1 MFVVGEELVARGRF
15 ARPDSYGDTM
25 LMLCKKLFGVAHA
38 YLDMCEYSFCCCLCR
53 RGAWMFAEM
62 LIHVRFGKF
71 LHHPY
76 VLVLG
81 EVMPNFS
88 GDHAYACVCVS
99 FCGCV
104 CTRMLRY

>member
-1 MFVVGEELVARGRF
+1 MFWRVGAFCAIRFLCAMKEAFGR
-15 ARPDSYGDTM
+15 
-25 LMLCKKLFGVAHA
+25 VAHA
-38 YLDMCEYSFCCCLCR
+38 YIWMSEYSLCCCLCR

-62 LIHVRFGKF
+62 LIHFRFGKF

-88 GDHAYACVCVS
+88 GGHAYACMCVS
-99 FCGCV
+99 MCGCA
-104 CTRMLRY
+104 CTRMFRY